1 MMTFIQIFNFLI
13 FIGLLIGI
21 PWFMITVVRLLTKI
35 ESRLESLEKTM
46 NDKRQDV
53 EVHND

>member
-1 MMTFIQIFNFLI
+1 MITFIQIFNILI

-35 ESRLESLEKTM
+35 ESRLESLEKSM
-46 NDKRQDV
+46 NSKRSDL

>member
-35 ESRLESLEKTM
+35 ESRLESLEKSM
-46 NDKRQDV
+46 NNKRPDV